1 MYIFYMKQL
10 ALNLIR
16 GDVRISFFGIYYYYK
31 IGYVCEADEMSK
43 PYKAVVADD
52 YRISRTFLR

>member
-1 MYIFYMKQL
+1 MKQL